1 MTVFVMSAAGW
12 PGIPL
17 AAKLVLLALACGIF
31 YFVAAAGRFSPPGPL
46 IFIFRAGAAP
56 LGILTAGSVSAQS
69 HFRPMPTV
77 IDPSMLVTGRET
89 ARQFFPLERGRACSG
104 VGHTSSRIH

>member
-1 MTVFVMSAAGW
+1 MAVFAMSAAGW
-12 PGIPL
+12 LDIPL

-31 YFVAAAGRFSPPGPL
+31 AAAGRFGPPGPQ

-56 LGILTAGSVSAQS
+56 LGILTAGSVSVQS